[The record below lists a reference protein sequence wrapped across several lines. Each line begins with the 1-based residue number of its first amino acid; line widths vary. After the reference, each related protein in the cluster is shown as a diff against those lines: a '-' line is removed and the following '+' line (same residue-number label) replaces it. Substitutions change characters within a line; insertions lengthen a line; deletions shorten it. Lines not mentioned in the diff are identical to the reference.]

1 MKKSHKKYEQVI
13 NFFITR
19 YKNGFKMDDDEYT
32 YGEIL
37 DYLMTRLAKAENEAE
52 EGKQYKKDIVRRLKC
67 HLIKPSKHIED
78 IKRDIKSY
86 IMHNE
91 TIVNIMQEIDM
102 YEYFKLIDDKSFYR
116 TGDDK

>member
-1 MKKSHKKYEQVI
+1 MKTHKKYEQVI

-19 YKNGFKMDDDEYT
+19 YKNKFEIDDEEYT

-37 DYLMTRLAKAENEAE
+37 DYLMKKLARAENESE
-52 EGKQYKKDIVRRLKC
+52 EGKQYKKDIIRRLKG
-67 HLIKPSKHIED
+67 HLIKPSKNRED
-78 IKRDIKSY
+78 NKKDITTY

-91 TIVNIMQEIDM
+91 TIVNIMQEIDV
-102 YEYFKLIDDKSFYR
+102 YEYLKLIDDKNFYR